1 MTVPDLP
8 GAGRQGVIAT
18 TPEFLMKLRHRILA
32 IVASAL
38 LGVLLISVIGLQ
50 ALRQNMREGRE
61 EQILKIAQLCLGVME
76 HYHQLEANGTL
87 TREQA
92 QAKAIEAI
100 SGLRHGDDYVFVRT
114 TDNRMLVH
122 ADPKRVGQVD
132 KGSPT
137 ADGRLTSEVYVQEL
151 AKSDH
156 VFIDSFVARPGDPA
170 RVPVAKLL
178 GAMRFAPW
186 DWIVGT
192 GVFID
197 DLDAAFRSYAL
208 RFLAAGGVLLAIM
221 AVLGTLLM
229 RSIQRQLGGDPQYA
243 AEVVNRIAAGDLGQ
257 AVVVDGP
264 ASSLLASMQRMQDG
278 LRGMVRR
285 VRDGSESIQQ
295 ASAEVANG
303 NLDLSTRTEQAAASL
318 EQTSA
323 SMQQLAETVR
333 HSAESAQQANQLAV
347 SASDVARQGGD
358 VVTQVVATMEQ
369 ISASSRKINEIIAVI
384 DGIAFQT
391 NILALNAA
399 VEAARAGEHG
409 RGFAVVASEVRT
421 LAQRSATAAREIAG
435 LIGSSTASVDGGSAL
450 VRQAGATMQEI
461 VGAVQ
466 RVSDII
472 AEISASTAQQ
482 NASIGEVST
491 AIVHMDQMTQQNAAL
506 VEEGAAAA
514 ASLKDQALNLNSAI
528 GEFRL
533 A

>member
-1 MTVPDLP
+1 
-8 GAGRQGVIAT
+8 
-18 TPEFLMKLRHRILA
+18 MKLRHRILA
-32 IVASAL
+32 MVASAL
-38 LGVLLISVIGLQ
+38 LGVLLISLVGLQ
-50 ALRQNMREGRE
+50 ALHQNMLEGRQ
-61 EQILKIAQLCLGVME
+61 EQILKIAQLSIGVME
-76 HYHQLEANGTL
+76 RYHQLETSGAL

-100 SGLRHGDDYVFVRT
+100 SGLHNKDDYVFVRT

-122 ADPKRVGQVD
+122 ADPKRVGQID

-137 ADGRLTSEVYVQEL
+137 SDGRMTSDVYVQEL
-151 AKSDH
+151 AHSDH
-156 VFIDSFVARPGDPA
+156 AFMTAYIARPGDPA
-170 RVPVAKLL
+170 HLPVPKLL
-178 GAMRFAPW
+178 GAMRFEPW

-197 DLDAAFRSYAL
+197 DLDAAFRGYAY
-208 RFLAAGGVLLAIM
+208 RFIAMGGALLAVL
-221 AVLGTLLM
+221 ATLGTVLA

-264 ASSLLASMQRMQDG
+264 ATSLLASMQRMQDG
-278 LRGMVRR
+278 LRGMVQR
-285 VRDGSESIQQ
+285 VREGSETIQQ
-295 ASAEVANG
+295 ATAEVANG
-303 NLDLSTRTEQAAASL
+303 NLDLSNRTEQAAASL

-323 SMQQLAETVR
+323 SMQQLAENVR
-333 HSAESAQQANQLAV
+333 HSADAAVQANQLAL
-347 SASDVARQGGD
+347 SASEVARQGGA
-358 VVTQVVATMEQ
+358 VVTQVVTTMEE

-409 RGFAVVASEVRT
+409 RGFAVVAGEVRT

-435 LIGSSTASVDGGSAL
+435 LIGASRTSVEGGSAL
-450 VRQAGATMQEI
+450 VHRAGTTMQDI
-461 VGAVQ
+461 VTAVQ
-466 RVSDII
+466 RVSDTI
-472 AEISASTAQQ
+472 AEISAATAQQ
-482 NASIGEVST
+482 NASISEVST

-506 VEEGAAAA
+506 VEQGAAAA
-514 ASLKDQALNLNSAI
+514 ASLQDQALNLNSAI

>member
-1 MTVPDLP
+1 
-8 GAGRQGVIAT
+8 
-18 TPEFLMKLRHRILA
+18 MKLRHRILS

-38 LGVLLISVIGLQ
+38 VGVILISIVGLQ
-50 ALRQNMREGRE
+50 ALRQNLIEGRQ
-61 EQILKIAQLCLGVME
+61 EQILKIAQLSMGIME
-76 HYHQLEANGTL
+76 RYHQQEASGAL
-87 TREQA
+87 SREQA
-92 QAKAIEAI
+92 QAKAIDAI
-100 SGLRHGDDYVFVRT
+100 SGLRNKDDYVFVRSM
-114 TDNRMLVH
+114 DNRMLVH
-122 ADPKRVGQVD
+122 ADARRVGQVD

-137 ADGRLTSEVYVQEL
+137 SDGRMTSDIYVQEL
-151 AKSDH
+151 AKADH
-156 VFIDSFVARPGDPA
+156 VFMTAYVPRPGDA
-170 RVPVAKLL
+170 SRVPVAKLL

-186 DWIVGT
+186 DWVVGS

-197 DLDAAFRSYAL
+197 DVETTFRSYAL
-208 RFLAAGGVLLAIM
+208 RFLAMGGVLLAVL
-221 AVLGTLLM
+221 AVLGTLLT

-243 AEVVNRIAAGDLGQ
+243 AQVVNRIAAGDLGQ
-257 AVVVDGP
+257 SVVVDGP
-264 ASSLLASMQRMQDG
+264 STSLLASMQRMQEG

-285 VRDGSESIQQ
+285 VREGSESIQM
-295 ASAEVANG
+295 ASAEVATG
-303 NLDLSTRTEQAAASL
+303 NLDLSNRTEQAAASL

-347 SASDVARQGGD
+347 SASEVARQGGA
-358 VVTQVVATMEQ
+358 VVRQVVATMEE
-369 ISASSRKINEIIAVI
+369 ISTSSRKINEIIAVI

-409 RGFAVVASEVRT
+409 RGFAVVAGEVRT

-435 LIGSSTASVDGGSAL
+435 LIGTSTASVEGGSAL
-450 VRQAGATMQEI
+450 VQRAGATMHDI
-461 VGAVQ
+461 VSAVQ

-482 NASIGEVST
+482 HTSIAEVGT

-514 ASLKDQALNLNSAI
+514 ASLQDQALNLNSAI

-533 A
+533 S

>member
-1 MTVPDLP
+1 
-8 GAGRQGVIAT
+8 
-18 TPEFLMKLRHRILA
+18 MKLRHRILS

-38 LGVLLISVIGLQ
+38 LGVLLISVVGLQ
-50 ALRQNMREGRE
+50 ALRQNLIEGRQ
-61 EQILKIAQLCLGVME
+61 EQILKIAQLTAGIME
-76 HYHQLEANGTL
+76 HYHQLEASGTL

-100 SGLRHGDDYVFVRT
+100 SGLRNKDDYVFVRT
-114 TDNRMLVH
+114 PDNRMLVH
-122 ADPKRVGQVD
+122 ADPKRVGQID
-132 KGSPT
+132 KGSRT
-137 ADGRLTSEVYVQEL
+137 SDGRMTSEVYVQAL
-151 AKSDH
+151 AKDDR
-156 VFIDSFVARPGDPA
+156 VFMTAFVARPDDPA
-170 RVPVAKLL
+170 RVPVPKLL
-178 GAMRFAPW
+178 GAIRYAPW
-186 DWIVGT
+186 DWIVGS

-197 DLDAAFRSYAL
+197 DIDATFRSYAL
-208 RFLAAGGVLLAIM
+208 RFLALGGVLLAVLG
-221 AVLGTLLM
+221 VLGTMLM

-257 AVVVDGP
+257 SIAVDGP
-264 ASSLLASMQRMQDG
+264 AGSLLASMQRMQEG
-278 LRGMVRR
+278 LRGIVRR
-285 VRDGSESIQQ
+285 VREGSESIQT

-347 SASDVARQGGD
+347 SASGVARQGGD
-358 VVTQVVATMEQ
+358 VVTQVVATMQE
-369 ISASSRKINEIIAVI
+369 ISASSRKISDIIGVI

-409 RGFAVVASEVRT
+409 RGFAVVAGEVRT

-435 LIGSSTASVDGGSAL
+435 LIGSSTASVEGGSAL
-450 VRQAGATMQEI
+450 VQRAGATMGDI
-461 VGAVQ
+461 VSAVQ

-482 NASIGEVST
+482 NASIAEVGT

-514 ASLKDQALNLNSAI
+514 ASLQDQALNLNSAI

>member
-1 MTVPDLP
+1 
-8 GAGRQGVIAT
+8 
-18 TPEFLMKLRHRILA
+18 MKLRHRILA

-76 HYHQLEANGTL
+76 HYHQLETAGTL

-137 ADGRLTSEVYVQEL
+137 ADGRLTSDVYVQEL

-156 VFIDSFVARPGDPA
+156 VFIDSFVPRPGDPSHT
-170 RVPVAKLL
+170 PVAKLL

-186 DWIVGT
+186 DWIVGS

-197 DLDAAFRSYAL
+197 DLDAAFRAYAL
-208 RFLAAGGVLLAIM
+208 RFVAAGGVLLAVM
-221 AVLGTLLM
+221 AALGTLLM

-243 AEVVNRIAAGDLGQ
+243 AQVVNRIAAGDLGQ
-257 AVVVDGP
+257 SVRVDGP
-264 ASSLLASMQRMQDG
+264 AGSLLASMQRMQEG
-278 LRGMVRR
+278 LRGIVHR
-285 VRDGSESIQQ
+285 VREGSESIQQ
-295 ASAEVANG
+295 ATAEVATG
-303 NLDLSTRTEQAAASL
+303 NQDLSNRTEQAAASL

-333 HSAESAQQANQLAV
+333 HSAEAAQQANQLAV
-347 SASDVARQGGD
+347 SASEVARQGGE
-358 VVTQVVATMEQ
+358 VVTQVVATMDQ

-409 RGFAVVASEVRT
+409 RGFAVVAGEVRT

-435 LIGSSTASVDGGSAL
+435 LISSSSTSIEGGSEL
-450 VRQAGATMQEI
+450 VQRAGATMHDI
-461 VGAVQ
+461 VSAVQ
-466 RVSDII
+466 RVTDII

-514 ASLKDQALNLNSAI
+514 ASLQEQALSLNSAI

>member
-1 MTVPDLP
+1 
-8 GAGRQGVIAT
+8 
-18 TPEFLMKLRHRILA
+18 MKLRHRILA
-32 IVASAL
+32 IVVSAL
-38 LGVLLISVIGLQ
+38 LGVLLISAVGLQ
-50 ALRQNMREGRE
+50 ALRQNLIEGRQ
-61 EQILKIAQLCLGVME
+61 EQILKISQLCIGIME
-76 HYHQLEANGTL
+76 RYQQQEAAGTL

-92 QAKAIEAI
+92 QAKAVEAI
-100 SGLRHGDDYVFVRT
+100 SGLRNKDDYVFVRSM
-114 TDNRMLVH
+114 DNRMLVH
-122 ADPKRVGQVD
+122 ADAKRVGQVD

-137 ADGRLTSEVYVQEL
+137 SDGRMTSDIYVQEL
-151 AKSDH
+151 AKADH
-156 VFIDSFVARPGDPA
+156 VFMTAYVPRPGDA
-170 RVPVAKLL
+170 NRVPVAKLL
-178 GAMRFAPW
+178 GATRFAPW
-186 DWIVGT
+186 DWVVGT

-197 DLDAAFRSYAL
+197 DVDATFRSYAL
-208 RFLAAGGVLLAIM
+208 RFLAMGGVLLAVLG
-221 AVLGTLLM
+221 ALGTLLT

-257 AVVVDGP
+257 AVLVDGP
-264 ASSLLASMQRMQDG
+264 STSLLASMQRMQEG
-278 LRGMVRR
+278 LRGIVRR
-285 VRDGSESIQQ
+285 VREGSESIQS

-303 NLDLSTRTEQAAASL
+303 NLDLSNRTEQAAASL

-333 HSAESAQQANQLAV
+333 HSAESAQQANQLAL
-347 SASDVARQGGD
+347 SASEVARQGGT
-358 VVTQVVATMEQ
+358 VVTQVVATMEE
-369 ISASSRKINEIIAVI
+369 ISASSRRIKEIIAVI

-409 RGFAVVASEVRT
+409 RGFAVVAGEVRT

-435 LIGSSTASVDGGSAL
+435 LIGNSTASVEGGSAL
-450 VRQAGATMQEI
+450 VQRAGATMQDI
-461 VGAVQ
+461 VSAVQ

-482 NASIGEVST
+482 NTSIAEVGT

-514 ASLKDQALNLNSAI
+514 ASLQDQALDLNSAI

>member
-1 MTVPDLP
+1 
-8 GAGRQGVIAT
+8 
-18 TPEFLMKLRHRILA
+18 MKLRHRILA
-32 IVASAL
+32 IIVSAL
-38 LGVLLISVIGLQ
+38 LGIVLISGVGLQ
-50 ALRQNMREGRE
+50 ALRQNLREGRE
-61 EQILKIAQLCLGVME
+61 EELLKLAKLCIGVME
-76 HYHQLEANGTL
+76 RYHQQEASGAL

-100 SGLRHGDDYVFVRT
+100 SGLHQGDDYVFVRT
-114 TDNRMLVH
+114 MDGHMLVH
-122 ADPKRVGQVD
+122 ADARRVGQVD

-137 ADGRLTSEVYVQEL
+137 EDGRMTSDVYVQDL
-151 AKSDH
+151 AKADH
-156 VFIDSFVARPGDPA
+156 VFMTAYVPRPGDPA
-170 RVPVAKLL
+170 KVPVAKLL
-178 GAMRFAPW
+178 GAMRYTPW
-186 DWIVGT
+186 DWVVGN

-197 DLDAAFRSYAL
+197 DLDAAFRAYAI
-208 RFLAAGGVLLAIM
+208 RFLAMGGVLLAVL
-221 AVLGTLLM
+221 AALGTLLA

-243 AEVVNRIAAGDLGQ
+243 AEVVNRIASGDLGQ
-257 AVVVDGP
+257 AVVVEGP
-264 ASSLLASMQRMQDG
+264 ATSLLASMQRMQQG
-278 LRGMVRR
+278 LRGMVSR

-303 NLDLSTRTEQAAASL
+303 NLDLSNRTEQAAASL

-333 HSAESAQQANQLAV
+333 QSADAAQQANRLALG
-347 SASDVARQGGD
+347 ASEVARQGGT
-358 VVTQVVATMEQ
+358 VVTQVVATMEE
-369 ISASSRKINEIIAVI
+369 ISASSRKINEIITVI

-409 RGFAVVASEVRT
+409 RGFAVVAGEVRT

-435 LIGSSTASVDGGSAL
+435 LIGNSTASVEGGSVL
-450 VRQAGATMQEI
+450 VQRAGATMHDI
-461 VGAVQ
+461 VSAVQ

-472 AEISASTAQQ
+472 AEISASTALQS
-482 NASIGEVST
+482 ASISEVGT

-514 ASLKDQALNLNSAI
+514 ASLKDQALSLNSAI

>member
-1 MTVPDLP
+1 
-8 GAGRQGVIAT
+8 
-18 TPEFLMKLRHRILA
+18 MKLRHRILA

-38 LGVLLISVIGLQ
+38 LGVLLISAIGLQ

-61 EQILKIAQLCLGVME
+61 EQILKIAQLCLGVMD
-76 HYHQLEANGTL
+76 HYHQLEVNGTL

-100 SGLRHGDDYVFVRT
+100 SGLRHGDDYVFVRS

-122 ADPKRVGQVD
+122 ADPKRVGQID

-156 VFIDSFVARPGDPA
+156 VFIDSFVARPGDPS

-208 RFLAAGGVLLAIM
+208 RFLAMGGVLLAVM
-221 AVLGTLLM
+221 AVLGTLLT

-264 ASSLLASMQRMQDG
+264 ASSLLASMQRMQEG

-347 SASDVARQGGD
+347 SASEVARQGGD

-421 LAQRSATAAREIAG
+421 LAQRSAVAAKEIKT
-435 LIGSSTASVDGGSAL
+435 LIQASVEGVERGAAQADT
-450 VRQAGATMQEI
+450 AGATMDEI
-461 VGAVQ
+461 MTKVRQVTQLIG
-466 RVSDII
+466 
-472 AEISASTAQQ
+472 EIS
-482 NASIGEVST
+482 NATQEQTSGISQVST
-491 AIVHMDQMTQQNAAL
+491 AVAQLDQVTQQNAAL
-506 VEEGAAAA
+506 VEESAAAA
-514 ASLKDQALNLNSAI
+514 ESLKMQAAQLVEAVAV
-528 GEFRL
+528 FQL

>member
-1 MTVPDLP
+1 MS
-8 GAGRQGVIAT
+8 AQHA
-18 TPEFLMKLRHRILA
+18 FLQSTEIPMKLRHRILA

-61 EQILKIAQLCLGVME
+61 EQIVKIAQLCLGVME
-76 HYHQLEANGTL
+76 HYHQLEASGSL

-122 ADPKRVGQVD
+122 ADPKRVGQID

-137 ADGRLTSEVYVQEL
+137 ADGRLTSDVYVQEL
-151 AKSDH
+151 AKSDR
-156 VFIDSFVARPGDPA
+156 VFIDSFVARPGDPSH
-170 RVPVAKLL
+170 VPAAKLL

-186 DWIVGT
+186 DWIVGS

-197 DLDAAFRSYAL
+197 DLDAAFRAYAL
-208 RFLAAGGVLLAIM
+208 RFVAAGGALLAVL
-221 AVLGTLLM
+221 AVLGTLLT

-264 ASSLLASMQRMQDG
+264 ATSLLASMQRMQDG
-278 LRGMVRR
+278 LRGMVQR
-285 VRDGSESIQQ
+285 VREGSETIQQ
-295 ASAEVANG
+295 ATAEVANG
-303 NLDLSTRTEQAAASL
+303 NLDLSNRTEQAAASL

-323 SMQQLAETVR
+323 SMQQLAENVR
-333 HSAESAQQANQLAV
+333 HSADAAVQANQLAL
-347 SASDVARQGGD
+347 SASEVARQGGA
-358 VVTQVVATMEQ
+358 VVTQVVTTMEE

-409 RGFAVVASEVRT
+409 RGFAVVAGEVRT

-435 LIGSSTASVDGGSAL
+435 LIGASRTSVEGGSAL
-450 VRQAGATMQEI
+450 VHRAGTTMQDI
-461 VGAVQ
+461 VTAVQ
-466 RVSDII
+466 RVSDTI
-472 AEISASTAQQ
+472 AEISAATAQQ
-482 NASIGEVST
+482 NASISEVST

-506 VEEGAAAA
+506 VEQGAAAA

>member
-1 MTVPDLP
+1 
-8 GAGRQGVIAT
+8 
-18 TPEFLMKLRHRILA
+18 MKLRHRILA

-38 LGVLLISVIGLQ
+38 LGVLLISLVGLQ
-50 ALRQNMREGRE
+50 ALRQNMIEGRQ
-61 EQILKIAQLCLGVME
+61 EQILKIAQLSIGVMQR
-76 HYHQLEANGTL
+76 YQALEASGAL

-100 SGLRHGDDYVFVRT
+100 SGLRNNDDYVFVRT
-114 TDNRMLVH
+114 MDNRMLVH

-137 ADGRLTSEVYVQEL
+137 SDGRMTTDVYVQEL
-151 AKSDH
+151 AHSDRA
-156 VFIDSFVARPGDPA
+156 FMTAYIARPGDPA
-170 RVPVAKLL
+170 HVPVPKLL
-178 GAMRFAPW
+178 GAMRFEPW
-186 DWIVGT
+186 DWIVGS

-197 DLDAAFRSYAL
+197 DLDAAFRGYAY
-208 RFLAAGGVLLAIM
+208 RFIAMGGALLAVL
-221 AVLGTLLM
+221 AVLGTLLT

-243 AEVVNRIAAGDLGQ
+243 AAVVNRIAAGDLGQ

-264 ASSLLASMQRMQDG
+264 ATSLLASMKRMQDG
-278 LRGMVRR
+278 LRGMVQR
-285 VRDGSESIQQ
+285 VREGSETIQQ
-295 ASAEVANG
+295 ATAEVANG
-303 NLDLSTRTEQAAASL
+303 NLDLSNRTEQAAASL

-323 SMQQLAETVR
+323 SMQQLAENVR
-333 HSAESAQQANQLAV
+333 QSADAAVQANQLAL
-347 SASDVARQGGD
+347 SASEVARQGGA
-358 VVTQVVATMEQ
+358 VVTQVVATMEE

-409 RGFAVVASEVRT
+409 RGFAVVAGEVRT

-435 LIGSSTASVDGGSAL
+435 LIGASTTSVEGGSAL
-450 VRQAGATMQEI
+450 VHRAGATMQDI
-461 VGAVQ
+461 VSAVQ
-466 RVSDII
+466 RVSVTI

-506 VEEGAAAA
+506 VEQGAAAA